1 MTASK
6 PAPPK
11 PAGPGPKP
19 DGPSH
24 PQPTGP
30 PPGRLADDLDHADL
44 LLRCVELLADNL
56 DGMDP
61 ADRMQLASSVRTA
74 RRAIGF
80 ALTPARQHLSSA
92 AAVAD
97 GPDFRLPRDIRCPS

>member
-19 DGPSH
+19 GGPSR
-24 PQPTGP
+24 PQPSGP
-30 PPGRLADDLDHADL
+30 PPGRCDFDL
-44 LLRCVELLADNL
+44 LFAAVD
-56 DGMDP
+56 
-61 ADRMQLASSVRTA
+61 
-74 RRAIGF
+74 AI
-80 ALTPARQHLSSA
+80 LVDLQTPARQYLSSA